1 MTDRRTFLHALVAAT
16 AGAIPRLG
24 PGAAPAVDAV
34 PTLFHGHPDGLRTLV
49 RFAASG
55 IDAPAGRL
63 RLVDRAGRLLG
74 TAGMIRRGDAL
85 VGELWVP
92 LATATTVRSQ
102 LETPA
107 TRGVLQTTHD
117 LRPTPRWTLVWLAIV
132 DPPTARARLAAVAPL
147 ARGAAAAALVTAG
160 VRINPWSPAPPGGRD
175 HHELLRLAAPAA
187 DAFAHTAIPT
197 SAIALVPSQEADEP
211 LRRALAGAGI
221 DVAIPRTVLTD
232 PLALAFAE
240 GRARMA
246 ARVEEWLRGLRFA
259 AAEAN
264 TYVAVVGTEDPD
276 VAARVRPAIEEWT
289 ATYAYPRIVTGTD
302 AAHQVV
308 RAVVP
313 APRPVAVLAQH
324 PVAAV
329 AMHPPSAEAVF
340 TPFLALAAPSEP
352 TLDATMARMRVPVS
366 GLVVFNPSPFARSDV
381 VVLADGSA
389 RIVTD
394 VPGLGYAFL
403 PDDPTVD
410 RRWERGG
417 GQAVATARWR
427 VELDRDGGAIQSLVH
442 AATGQDLVRTGGR
455 LNGLDYALVTDGWI
469 ETLAGVGARVG
480 VRRITPQGAVISTA
494 TVYET
499 LPWVDIENIPEEAFD
514 RGLDVRHQ
522 LARAGAHVRREVPG
536 GEREDAIPLV
546 SARPLRWL
554 AFPGEGTTV
563 LLSQTGAH
571 DVSVTDPADVVFRS
585 PGGATRV
592 RLTLHQGHLLPDD
605 PWRFGYTI
613 LPLHGVP
620 AAGRGDRTLPS
631 FGRLVDVAD
640 PAVAVV
646 GLKSADD
653 GVGLV
658 VYLMDLGGPARD
670 IAVRPGVL
678 AFDGA
683 VLTDLVERDRAPATM
698 TLDGAAVVP
707 IAASGYAAVRLLGV
721 RLAT

>member
-1 MTDRRTFLHALVAAT
+1 VTDRRTFLHALAAAT
-16 AGAIPRLG
+16 AGALPRLV
-24 PGAAPAVDAV
+24 PGAPAVDAT
-34 PTLFHGHPDGLRTLV
+34 PTIFHGHPDGLRTLV
-49 RFAASG
+49 RFTASG

-132 DPPTARARLAAVAPL
+132 DPLTARARLAAVAPL
-147 ARGAAAAALVTAG
+147 TRGAAAAALVAAG
-160 VRINPWSPAPPGGRD
+160 VRINPWSPPPTGGRD
-175 HHELLRLAAPAA
+175 HLDLLRVAAPAA
-187 DAFAHTAIPT
+187 DAFAHTGVPT
-197 SAIALVPSQEADEP
+197 SRIALVPPEETDEP
-211 LRRALAGAGI
+211 LRRALAGA
-221 DVAIPRTVLTD
+221 DAEVAIPRTVLTD
-232 PLALAFAE
+232 PTVLAFAE
-240 GRARMA
+240 GRARMT
-246 ARVEEWLRGLRFA
+246 ARVEEWLLGLRFA
-259 AAEAN
+259 AAETG
-264 TYVAVVGTEDPD
+264 TYVIVVGTEDPD
-276 VAARVRPAIEEWT
+276 VAARARPAIEEWT

-302 AAHQVV
+302 AARQAA

-313 APRPVAVLAQH
+313 APGPGDVLTQGPAPAVAVA
-324 PVAAV
+324 
-329 AMHPPSAEAVF
+329 PPSAEAVF
-340 TPFLALAAPSEP
+340 APFLALAAPADP
-352 TLDATMARMRVPVS
+352 TLDATVARMQFPVS

-381 VVLADGSA
+381 VVLPDGSA

-403 PDDPTVD
+403 PDDPTANRGWK
-410 RRWERGG
+410 RRG

-427 VELDRDGGAIQSLVH
+427 VALDREGGAIRSLVH
-442 AATGQDLVRTGGR
+442 ETTGRDLVRAGGK
-455 LNGLDYALVTDGWI
+455 LNALDYALVTDGWV

-480 VRRITPQGAVISTA
+480 VRRITPQGAVISTVTA
-494 TVYET
+494 YDT
-499 LPWVDIENIPEEAFD
+499 LPWVDIENVPEEAFD

-522 LARAGAHVRREVPG
+522 LARVGARVRWEVPG
-536 GEREDAIPLV
+536 GEREASIPV
-546 SARPLRWL
+546 RRARPLRWL
-554 AFPGEGTTV
+554 AFPGDGPT
-563 LLSQTGAH
+563 LLVSQTGAH
-571 DVSVTDPADVVFRS
+571 DVTVTDPGDVVLRS
-585 PGGATRV
+585 PAGASRV
-592 RLTLHQGHLLPDD
+592 RLALHEGHLLPDD

-620 AAGRGDRTLPS
+620 ASGRGDRTLPT

-646 GLKSADD
+646 GLKPADD
-653 GVGLV
+653 GVGLA
-658 VYLMDLGGPARD
+658 VYFMDLGGPSREV
-670 IAVRPGVL
+670 AVRPGLL

-683 VLTDLVERDRAPATM
+683 VLTDLVERDHRAAVM
-698 TLDGAAVVP
+698 TPDGAALVP
-707 IAASGYAAVRLLGV
+707 VEASGYAAVRLLGV